1 MEEKHEWAALEG
13 RDTMKKVPEIRF
25 DLSLAK
31 GIVDSYYSLT
41 GVQSRIYSSDGTLV
55 YEQGSQKNCCEVCRS
70 VAQAAG
76 RALRCE
82 QIHLHGMKNAE
93 QFGGRYIYFCPM
105 HMVYYSSPIIIGG
118 AQAGAFVCGPV
129 LMMDVEDY
137 LEDESEALEADP
149 EGRELF
155 RRAVELLPQVEPR
168 QMNYLSQQLF
178 ADAVYVSD
186 SVQELLILRSKNQH
200 QGMINDYIQQ
210 LKRSNAPQ
218 GYPVK
223 QEQEL
228 LSMVAKCNQEE
239 GEKLLNE
246 VLSVLFYSY
255 SELSEI
261 YARIME
267 LVVIMSRAAIY
278 SGADAEQV
286 LEMNTRFGEQARML
300 RRQEDTTQWLQSVMR
315 QFMNII
321 HTPPDT
327 KHRNLMDEAMRYI
340 QKNYRKP
347 LTLEKVAEF
356 IGYSPSYFSK
366 VFKQETGTT
375 FRNYLNQLRIEK
387 SKSLLLS
394 SSASI
399 SEICST
405 VAFEDQSYF
414 CKVFKKFVGV
424 TPDRYRKRE
433 RRLNFAKEH
442 GEKGRGTD

>member
-1 MEEKHEWAALEG
+1 
-13 RDTMKKVPEIRF
+13 MKKAPEVRF
-25 DLSLAK
+25 DLTLAK
-31 GIVDSYYSLT
+31 GIVDSYYSLS
-41 GVQSRIYSSDGTLV
+41 GVQSRLYASDGSLL
-55 YEQGSQKNCCEVCRS
+55 YQQGSQKTCCDVCRK
-70 VAQAAG
+70 VAEAAG
-76 RALRCE
+76 GHFRCE
-82 QIHLHGMKNAE
+82 QIHLHGIRNAE

-105 HMVYYSSPIIIGG
+105 HMVYYASPILISGS
-118 AQAGAFVCGPV
+118 QAGAFVCGPV
-129 LMMDVEDY
+129 LIVEEDDY
-137 LEDESEALEADP
+137 LEEEAELLHADP
-149 EGRELF
+149 EGMELF
-155 RRAVELLPQVEPR
+155 RRAVERLPQVEPK

-228 LSMVAKCNQEE
+228 LSMVAKCNQTE
-239 GEKLLNE
+239 GERLLNE
-246 VLSVLFYSY
+246 ILSVLFYSY
-255 SELSEI
+255 KEFSEI
-261 YARIME
+261 YARMME

-327 KHRNLMDEAMRYI
+327 KHRNLVDEAMRYI

-347 LTLEKVAEF
+347 LSLEKVAEH

-366 VFKQETGTT
+366 VFKLETGTT

-433 RRLNFAKEH
+433 RRLDFAKEH
-442 GEKGRGTD
+442 GETGKGAE

>member
-1 MEEKHEWAALEG
+1 
-13 RDTMKKVPEIRF
+13 MKKAPEIRF

-31 GIVDSYYSLT
+31 GIVDSYYSLS
-41 GVQSRIYSSDGTLV
+41 GVQSRLYASDGSLL
-55 YEQGSQKNCCEVCRS
+55 YQQGSQKTCCDVCRK
-70 VAQAAG
+70 VAEAAG
-76 RALRCE
+76 RPFRCE
-82 QIHLHGMKNAE
+82 QIHLHGIRNAE

-105 HMVYYSSPIIIGG
+105 HMVYYASPIIISGS
-118 AQAGAFVCGPV
+118 QAGAFVCGPV
-129 LMMDVEDY
+129 LIMEEDDY
-137 LEDESEALEADP
+137 LEEEADMLHGDP
-149 EGRELF
+149 AGLEQF
-155 RRAVELLPQVEPR
+155 RRAVELLPQVEPK

-228 LSMVAKCNQEE
+228 LSMVAKCNQTE

-255 SELSEI
+255 KEFSEI
-261 YARIME
+261 YARMME

-300 RRQEDTTQWLQSVMR
+300 HRQEDLTQWIQSVMR

-327 KHRNLMDEAMRYI
+327 KHRNLVDEAMRYI
-340 QKNYRKP
+340 QRNYRKP
-347 LTLEKVAEF
+347 LTLEKVAEH

-366 VFKQETGTT
+366 VFKLETGTT

-394 SSASI
+394 SPASI

-433 RRLNFAKEH
+433 RRLDFAKEH
-442 GEKGRGTD
+442 GEKGKGTD

>member
-1 MEEKHEWAALEG
+1 
-13 RDTMKKVPEIRF
+13 MKKTTEVPF
-25 DLSLAK
+25 DLTLAK
-31 GIVDSYYSLT
+31 GMVDSYFSLS
-41 GVQSRIYSSDGTLV
+41 GVQIRLYSSDGTLV

-70 VAQAAG
+70 VAKAAG
-76 RALRCE
+76 RSLKCE

-129 LMMDVEDY
+129 LMMEVEDY
-137 LEDESEALEADP
+137 LEDESEALDAAP
-149 EGRELF
+149 EGREVF

-168 QMNYLSQQLF
+168 QMNDLSQQLF

-210 LKRSNAPQ
+210 LKRSNSPQ

-261 YARIME
+261 
-267 LVVIMSRAAIY
+267 
-278 SGADAEQV
+278 
-286 LEMNTRFGEQARML
+286 
-300 RRQEDTTQWLQSVMR
+300 
-315 QFMNII
+315 
-321 HTPPDT
+321 
-327 KHRNLMDEAMRYI
+327 
-340 QKNYRKP
+340 
-347 LTLEKVAEF
+347 
-356 IGYSPSYFSK
+356 
-366 VFKQETGTT
+366 
-375 FRNYLNQLRIEK
+375 
-387 SKSLLLS
+387 
-394 SSASI
+394 
-399 SEICST
+399 
-405 VAFEDQSYF
+405 
-414 CKVFKKFVGV
+414 
-424 TPDRYRKRE
+424 
-433 RRLNFAKEH
+433 
-442 GEKGRGTD
+442 

>member
-1 MEEKHEWAALEG
+1 
-13 RDTMKKVPEIRF
+13 MKKAADVRF
-25 DLSLAK
+25 DLALAK
-31 GIVDSYYSLT
+31 EILDSYFCFS
-41 GVQSRIYSSDGTLV
+41 GVQSRLYASDGTLV
-55 YEQGSQKNCCEVCRS
+55 YEQGQQNNCCEACRN
-70 VAQAAG
+70 VTKAAG
-76 RALRCE
+76 CTHQCE

-105 HMVYYSSPIIIGG
+105 HMVYYSSPILISGV
-118 AQAGAFVCGPV
+118 QAGAFVCGPV
-129 LMMDVEDY
+129 LIMDVDDY
-137 LEDESEALEADP
+137 LEEETEMLDADP

-218 GYPVK
+218 GYPVR

-228 LSMVAKCNQEE
+228 LSMVAKCNQTE
-239 GEKLLNE
+239 GERLLNE
-246 VLSVLFYSY
+246 ILSVLFYSY
-255 SELSEI
+255 SEVSEI

-267 LVVIMSRAAIY
+267 VVVLMSRAAIY

-315 QFMNII
+315 HYMNMI

-327 KHRNLMDEAMRYI
+327 KHRNLVDEAMRYI
-340 QKNYRKP
+340 QRNYMKP

-366 VFKQETGTT
+366 VFKLETGIT

-442 GEKGRGTD
+442 GEKGKGTD

>member
-1 MEEKHEWAALEG
+1 MQ
-13 RDTMKKVPEIRF
+13 MKKMPEVRF
-25 DLSLAK
+25 DLTLAK
-31 GIVDSYYSLT
+31 GIVDSYYSLS
-41 GVQSRIYSSDGTLV
+41 GVQSRLYSSDGSLL
-55 YEQGSQKNCCEVCRS
+55 YQQGSQKTCCDECRK
-70 VAQAAG
+70 VAEAAG
-76 RALRCE
+76 QPFRCE
-82 QIHLHGMKNAE
+82 QIHLHGIRNAE

-105 HMVYYSSPIIIGG
+105 HMVYYASPIIISG

-129 LMMDVEDY
+129 LIMEEDDY
-137 LEDESEALEADP
+137 LEEEADMLQGDL
-149 EGRELF
+149 EGLERF
-155 RRAVELLPQVEPR
+155 RRAVELLPQVEPK

-178 ADAVYVSD
+178 ADAVYLSD

-228 LSMVAKCNQEE
+228 LSMVAKCNQTE

-267 LVVIMSRAAIY
+267 LVIIMSRAAIY

-327 KHRNLMDEAMRYI
+327 KHRNLVDEAMRYI
-340 QKNYRKP
+340 QRNYRKP
-347 LTLEKVAEF
+347 LTLEKVAEH

-366 VFKQETGTT
+366 VFKLETGTT

-442 GEKGRGTD
+442 GKTGKGTD